1 MMDIEEFADSDG
13 AENSLFLGFVK
24 DADTRVVTW
33 YNRNQSH
40 LGFDIVVDGQSY
52 GGWGDVPASLVPGDK
67 LARTLSGRRVT
78 ASRWSAGQCGRTR
91 TAPATGSDAVTDPQA
106 RTQYHAGFG
115 FRATNGA
122 MAIDDFQMRVS
133 STHGV
138 GPGSDHGK

>member
-33 YNRNQSH
+33 YNRNRSR

-67 LARTLSGRRVT
+67 LALTLSGRWVN
-78 ASRWSAGQCGRTR
+78 AYRWHDVMGSSIHN
-91 TAPATGSDAVTDPQA
+91 ATINGTDDITVHQV
-106 RTQYHAGFG
+106 RSQYHAHF
-115 FRATNGA
+115 
-122 MAIDDFQMRVS
+122 
-133 STHGV
+133 
-138 GPGSDHGK
+138 